1 VFDIFQKK
9 LNMYVLQSL
18 WDFKNVNQKKFLQKK
33 IIKLITISISVEDI
47 HFRNVNWM
55 ENTLTLN
62 QEHETLFIKFVIT
75 KNNILMLFFKGI
87 LLSDPNKKRFLQS
100 SNFSIQEILATK

>member
-1 VFDIFQKK
+1 
-9 LNMYVLQSL
+9 
-18 WDFKNVNQKKFLQKK
+18 
-33 IIKLITISISVEDI
+33 
-47 HFRNVNWM
+47 M

-75 KNNILMLFFKGI
+75 KNNISTLFFKGI
-87 LLSDPNKKRFLQS
+87 LLSDPKKMRFLQS